1 MHRQAQIAWLIVLL
15 QAVMFWFFSETIV
28 FPILIVL
35 MASPAVWWRGRWE
48 FSLWS
53 LPWIDL
59 ALALGCALQWNLAPY
74 EPPTMTTFLNYP
86 MVHAAGRFFLLA
98 QVARLWVRRPDRPL
112 PMYLPLLAVLVFVC
126 LGDVQLSKY
135 GGRSRMYQR
144 ATLALVGLSC
154 AYYSVVR
161 RRQESNT
168 RSARWVRPTLSVAVL
183 VVCVVGTRTG
193 SSWLLEKWSDLDQWL
208 LKATGQRTAQ
218 RRQNLMIGFSGQ
230 APLGSVQLMR
240 TILDQEIALRVIS
253 DRPPGYLRGAVFERY
268 MPRGWE
274 MHSDWMPIDRSRYS
288 GRTADRIEPPPQTPS
303 RTPQTFLLRE
313 DSAKPTSPVTIWRA
327 PSMDRFTF
335 LPLATSRLEATTDVL
350 MFDRHSVVSAEN
362 MPSEVS
368 LTAWVSET
376 SSIEPIIQPKQ
387 WEPGTPWELD
397 RLETL
402 TAKVRLRQLPPRLA
416 ENPKI
421 QQVAMRVFTDCKT
434 PQDKVAAVQRY
445 FAKQRYATS
454 IEIPPQVDPMLHF
467 LLEQPPAHCEYF
479 ASATAVLLRMAG
491 IPCRYVTGYAGGEY
505 NVFGKYWVVR
515 QRDAH
520 AWVEAYLP
528 ESGWV
533 IVDSTPAGHTP
544 ETITSF
550 GFWQVWDELT
560 LRGQMIRTA
569 LAGESWSGKWTA
581 MKLLFLSLVTTI
593 PGTLISGGLLFL
605 AVRNLRFPRRTTVS
619 RSIEPA
625 MIEMQRLL
633 AELDQR
639 LRRLNLERKTHE
651 TLHQFADRLRVAAS
665 SRPILADAAEWY
677 LCYAATRY
685 GTSSFQ
691 EEVHEVLRTE
701 LVAVCA
707 RLTK

>member
-15 QAVMFWFFSETIV
+15 QAGMFWCFSETIV

-35 MASPAVWWRGRWE
+35 IASPAVWWQKRWE

-126 LGDVQLSKY
+126 LGDVQLYKY

-154 AYYSVVR
+154 AFYSVAR
-161 RRQESNT
+161 RRQEPHT
-168 RSARWVRPTLSVAVL
+168 RSARWVRPTVSVAVL

-208 LKATGQRTAQ
+208 LKATGARAPQ

-230 APLGSVQLMR
+230 APLGSMQLMR
-240 TILDQEIALRVIS
+240 TVLDQEIALRVIS

-268 MPRGWE
+268 TSRGWDL
-274 MHSDWMPIDRSRYS
+274 HSDWTPIDRNRYPV
-288 GRTADRIEPPPQTPS
+288 RTADRVEPPPSTPS
-303 RTPQTFLLRE
+303 RTPQVFSLRE
-313 DSAKPTSPVTIWRA
+313 GSVNRARPVSIWRA

-350 MFDRHSVVSAEN
+350 NFDRHSVVSAEN

-376 SSIEPIIQPKQ
+376 SGLEPIIQPKL
-387 WEPGTPWELD
+387 WEPGTTWELD

-402 TAKVRLRQLPPRLA
+402 TAKVRLRQLPPKLA

-421 QQVAMRVFTDCKT
+421 QQLAARVFADCKT
-434 PQDKVAAVQRY
+434 PQDKVAAVQRF
-445 FAKQRYATS
+445 FAKHRYATS
-454 IEIPPQVDPMLHF
+454 IEIPPQEDPMLHF

-479 ASATAVLLRMAG
+479 ASATAVLLRMVG

-505 NVFGKYWVVR
+505 NVLGEYWVLR

-528 ESGWV
+528 ETGWV
-533 IVDSTPAGHTP
+533 IVDSTPSGHTP
-544 ETITSF
+544 ETTTTF
-550 GFWQVWDELT
+550 GFWQLWDELT

-569 LAGESWSGKWTA
+569 LAGESWSGKWFA
-581 MKLLFLSLVTTI
+581 VKLFFRSLVTTI
-593 PGTLISGGLLFL
+593 PGILVAGGLLFL
-605 AVRNLRFPRRTTVS
+605 AVRNLRFTRRTTAS
-619 RSIEPA
+619 RPIEPA
-625 MIEMQRLL
+625 LIELQRLL
-633 AELDQR
+633 AELDQL
-639 LRRLNLERKTHE
+639 LRRLHLERDTHE

-665 SRPILADAAEWY
+665 SRPMLADAAEWY

-685 GTSSFQ
+685 GTPSFQ
-691 EEVHEVLRTE
+691 AEAPDVLRTE

-707 RLTK
+707 QLTK